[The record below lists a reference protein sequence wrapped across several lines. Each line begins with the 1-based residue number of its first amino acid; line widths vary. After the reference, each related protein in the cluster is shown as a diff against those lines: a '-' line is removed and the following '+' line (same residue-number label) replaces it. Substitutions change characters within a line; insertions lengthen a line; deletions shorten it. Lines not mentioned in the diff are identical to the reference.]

1 MTLDFL
7 RTETGAGTVLAV
19 AALLG
24 IVVANSPGAGAYQA
38 WLDHPWTLQV
48 GPWARTLSSLDW
60 IKEGLMTVFFFVAG
74 LEIKYEAVR
83 GELSSPRRL
92 ALPVAAA
99 LGGMLAPAL
108 VYLGV
113 NRLLPGGAPGG
124 WPTPVA
130 TDIAFALA
138 ALSVFGRGAPPAMR
152 TFLLALAVVDDLGAV
167 VLIGV
172 LFTHH
177 VALGALATAAAALV
191 VLALLARWRA
201 APLPLYVAAAAVL
214 WAATLDSGVSPSVAG
229 VAAAMTFPL
238 GARRAGER
246 GFLERASDALHPYAA
261 YLILPLFAFA
271 AAGFS
276 LRGLTAAQVF
286 GPVPLGVAA
295 GLVIGKPVGVMAA
308 CYAAVRLGLAHRP
321 SGAGWSDLF
330 AVSLLCGVG
339 FTMSL
344 YLAGLA
350 FPQAGAAAEAG
361 VRLGVV
367 AASLCATALG
377 AAALSR
383 QARRRQGLSQRTQW

>member
-7 RTETGAGTVLAV
+7 RTETGAGAILAV

-24 IVVANSPGAGAYQA
+24 ITAANSAAASDYQA
-38 WLDHPWTLQV
+38 WLGHPWTVQLGV
-48 GPWARTLSSLDW
+48 WSHTLSSLDW
-60 IKEGLMTVFFFVAG
+60 IKEGLMTVFFFVVG
-74 LEIKYEAVR
+74 LEIKFETVR

-99 LGGMLAPAL
+99 LGGMIAPAL
-108 VYLGV
+108 IYVLV

-138 ALSVFGRGAPPAMR
+138 ALSVFGRSAPPALR
-152 TFLLALAVVDDLGAV
+152 TFLLALAVADDLGAV

-177 VALGALATAAAALV
+177 VDLGALATAGAALG
-191 VLALLARWRA
+191 VLALLGRWRT
-201 APLPLYVAAAAVL
+201 APLPLYVATAAVL

-229 VAAAMTFPL
+229 VAAAMTIPL
-238 GARRAGER
+238 EPRRMGER
-246 GFLERASDALHPYAA
+246 GFLERASDTLHPYAA

-276 LRGLTAAQVF
+276 LRGLTAAQVL
-286 GPVPLGVAA
+286 GPVPLGIAA
-295 GLVIGKPVGVMAA
+295 GLVVGKPLGVMGACAA
-308 CYAAVRLGLAHRP
+308 AERLGLAHRP
-321 SGAGWSDLF
+321 SGAGWSELF

-350 FPQAGAAAEAG
+350 FPHAGAAAQAG
-361 VRLGVV
+361 ARLGIVG
-367 AASLCATALG
+367 ASLCATALG
-377 AAALSR
+377 GAMLTF
-383 QARRRQGLSQRTQW
+383 QARRRRLATQDGG